1 MPSPSSDTVIPVQ
14 SSAKSRSRRG
24 RSSFTLLSCQGDAS
38 RHRRSRRGRQ
48 VDRGARRRA
57 RARLHVP
64 RLGGDVPRRRA
75 GRRPRPGQPAHRLR
89 RRPRA
94 PRRRGRLRG
103 DPHAR
108 GLRPRLAPRGRPG
121 GAGRDGRQA
130 ARAARARRL
139 GRRGTRHRH
148 GRRPGR
154 RLQGLADRQ
163 PRGARPAPR
172 PAARRGRRAGRA
184 RPQPRSQPDGRRRR
198 RRRGRHDR
206 PDDRRG
212 RRPPRRPGARM
223 KVAVVGYPN
232 VGKSSLVNRLSGS
245 RTAVVHERSGI
256 TRDRNEIPCEW
267 DGRRFTLIDTGG
279 MDFLDP
285 DPISGSIRE
294 QAQAALADA
303 QVAVLV
309 VDARGGLRPGDEEL
323 ADLLRRWRGG
333 PVIVAANKVDSA
345 PDIPSAAEFY
355 ALGLGEPLAV
365 SATQGLGTGDLL
377 DRVVELLPAEEEA
390 ADEAD
395 DAVRLAIV
403 GRPNVGKSTLVN
415 RLLGSERVI
424 VSEVAGTTRDA
435 IDLPLEVDGR
445 RVILVDTAGLRR
457 QAKVQDSVEYYTT
470 LRSQR
475 AVERA
480 DVALVVCDAHDGI
493 TSQDMRIA
501 ELAMQEGTATALVLN
516 KWDVAAMDESDL
528 DHERARAAQKLRLR
542 PKVLTASALTG
553 RNVGRV
559 VSEAIALGDRM
570 HNRIPTPQL
579 NRFLSELVQ
588 ERQPPA
594 KQGHRLKLLY
604 MAQIG
609 TAPPRFAVQVNS
621 RQRVT
626 RDYAYFLENRLR
638 ARFGMDGVP
647 LVIDFNERGS
657 GRRAPAAE
665 RAGGRAGRVP
675 RYP

>member
-1 MPSPSSDTVIPVQ
+1 
-14 SSAKSRSRRG
+14 
-24 RSSFTLLSCQGDAS
+24 
-38 RHRRSRRGRQ
+38 
-48 VDRGARRRA
+48 
-57 RARLHVP
+57 
-64 RLGGDVPRRRA
+64 
-75 GRRPRPGQPAHRLR
+75 
-89 RRPRA
+89 
-94 PRRRGRLRG
+94 
-103 DPHAR
+103 
-108 GLRPRLAPRGRPG
+108 
-121 GAGRDGRQA
+121 
-130 ARAARARRL
+130 
-139 GRRGTRHRH
+139 
-148 GRRPGR
+148 
-154 RLQGLADRQ
+154 
-163 PRGARPAPR
+163 
-172 PAARRGRRAGRA
+172 
-184 RPQPRSQPDGRRRR
+184 
-198 RRRGRHDR
+198 
-206 PDDRRG
+206 
-212 RRPPRRPGARM
+212 M

-245 RTAVVHERSGI
+245 REAVVHERPGI

-267 DGRRFTLIDTGG
+267 NGRRFALIDTGG
-279 MDFLDP
+279 MDFLDF
-285 DPISGSIRE
+285 DPIAGSIRE

-303 QVAVLV
+303 QAAVLV
-309 VDARGGLRPGDEEL
+309 VDARAGLRPGDEEL
-323 ADLLRRWRGG
+323 ADLLRRWTG
-333 PVIVAANKVDSA
+333 PVVVAANKVDSVA
-345 PDIPSAAEFY
+345 DVPLAADFY
-355 ALGLGEPLAV
+355 ALGLGDPMPV
-365 SATQGLGTGDLL
+365 SAAQGLGTGDLL
-377 DRVVELLPAEEEA
+377 DRIVELLPDEGDAEEE
-390 ADEAD
+390 ED
-395 DAVRLAIV
+395 DAIRLAVV

-415 RLLGSERVI
+415 TFLGSERVI
-424 VSEVAGTTRDA
+424 VSDVAGTTRDA

-480 DVALVVCDAHDGI
+480 DVALVVCDAADGI
-493 TSQDMRIA
+493 TSQDLRIA

-542 PKVLTASALTG
+542 PKVLTASAKTG

-559 VSEAIALGDRM
+559 LGEAIALGDRM
-570 HNRIPTPQL
+570 HNRIPTPEL

-594 KQGHRLKLLY
+594 RQGHRLKLLY

>member
-1 MPSPSSDTVIPVQ
+1 
-14 SSAKSRSRRG
+14 
-24 RSSFTLLSCQGDAS
+24 
-38 RHRRSRRGRQ
+38 
-48 VDRGARRRA
+48 
-57 RARLHVP
+57 
-64 RLGGDVPRRRA
+64 
-75 GRRPRPGQPAHRLR
+75 
-89 RRPRA
+89 
-94 PRRRGRLRG
+94 
-103 DPHAR
+103 
-108 GLRPRLAPRGRPG
+108 
-121 GAGRDGRQA
+121 
-130 ARAARARRL
+130 
-139 GRRGTRHRH
+139 
-148 GRRPGR
+148 
-154 RLQGLADRQ
+154 
-163 PRGARPAPR
+163 
-172 PAARRGRRAGRA
+172 
-184 RPQPRSQPDGRRRR
+184 
-198 RRRGRHDR
+198 
-206 PDDRRG
+206 
-212 RRPPRRPGARM
+212 M

-232 VGKSSLVNRLSGS
+232 VGKSSLVNRLTGS
-245 RTAVVHERSGI
+245 RQAVVHERAGI

-267 DGRRFTLIDTGG
+267 NGRTFALIDTGG

-294 QAQAALADA
+294 QAQAALAAA
-303 QVAVLV
+303 QAAILV
-309 VDARGGLRPGDEEL
+309 VDARAGLRPGDQEL

-333 PVIVAANKVDSA
+333 PVAIAANKIDSVGDVPLA
-345 PDIPSAAEFY
+345 SEFY
-355 ALGLGEPLAV
+355 ALGLGDPIAV
-365 SATQGLGTGDLL
+365 SATQGLGSGDLL
-377 DRVVELLPAEEEA
+377 DRIVEMLPEAEEE
-390 ADEAD
+390 DEED
-395 DAVRLAIV
+395 DAIRLAVV
-403 GRPNVGKSTLVN
+403 GRPNVGKSTLIN
-415 RLLGSERVI
+415 RFLGSERVI
-424 VSEVAGTTRDA
+424 VSDVAGTTRDA

-445 RVILVDTAGLRR
+445 RVILIDTAGLRR
-457 QAKVQDSVEYYTT
+457 QSKVQDSVEYYTT

-493 TSQDMRIA
+493 TSQDLRIA
-501 ELAMQEGTATALVLN
+501 ELAMQAGTATALVLN
-516 KWDVAAMDESDL
+516 KWDAAAMEEGDL

-559 VSEAIALGDRM
+559 LAEAITLGDRM
-570 HNRIPTPQL
+570 HNRIPTPEL
-579 NRFLSELVQ
+579 NRFVSELVQ

-621 RQRVT
+621 RTRVT

-638 ARFGMDGVP
+638 SRFGMDGVP